1 MPIREFYYLSITLAS
16 LIGAVGLMALW
27 KVIAQKD
34 REGSRGIF
42 FVLLAILSWA
52 VVGIYKLINPEAFS
66 ILNTITNR
74 VLSAFSNLCLLA
86 ALPFFTESFVRIK
99 DKFKMFRDAD
109 QWLLRLLVFFSALTV
124 AFVLLDNL
132 DKEGSYVNKYIIIIV
147 DTLISILAMALVGYS
162 IYHSIKKYWTSPL
175 SRAFAIIVFSLF
187 LSTQIAFPLIGF
199 SFGQESAVFYYH
211 ITLSVFIVSLG
222 LLITILMSYYSL
234 VVYEIQMA
242 AIETPQEPQ
251 QPEERFHPQ
260 SIALGYNENQS
271 VYFIAI
277 TFASALHPENQ
288 VTERVEFKKIVKP
301 FCHWL
306 VFSMARQRGNGL
318 EHSDMAIIK
327 FRMLSLW
334 NKEAE
339 RKLIAE
345 DVFDINNFAVSLK
358 FHAEH
363 ISILGKNYLFS
374 RFVIRDTFKAFLE
387 NFFPEL
393 DAKTLKSI
401 KANPDE
407 MEQWVSGLFDLKD

>member
-1 MPIREFYYLSITLAS
+1 
-16 LIGAVGLMALW
+16 
-27 KVIAQKD
+27 
-34 REGSRGIF
+34 
-42 FVLLAILSWA
+42 
-52 VVGIYKLINPEAFS
+52 
-66 ILNTITNR
+66 
-74 VLSAFSNLCLLA
+74 
-86 ALPFFTESFVRIK
+86 
-99 DKFKMFRDAD
+99 
-109 QWLLRLLVFFSALTV
+109 
-124 AFVLLDNL
+124 
-132 DKEGSYVNKYIIIIV
+132 
-147 DTLISILAMALVGYS
+147 
-162 IYHSIKKYWTSPL
+162 
-175 SRAFAIIVFSLF
+175 
-187 LSTQIAFPLIGF
+187 
-199 SFGQESAVFYYH
+199 
-211 ITLSVFIVSLG
+211 
-222 LLITILMSYYSL
+222 MSYYSL

-306 VFSMARQRGNGL
+306 VFVMARQRGNGL

-358 FHAEH
+358 FQAEH

>member
-277 TFASALHPENQ
+277 TFASALHPESQ

-306 VFSMARQRGNGL
+306 VFAMARQRGNGL

-358 FHAEH
+358 FQAEH